1 MITSKE
7 RAKLRSIVSLESA
20 ICIIG
25 KDGLSEKCLESID
38 EALKAREVVKIN
50 VLPACEIDAK
60 TLANTI
66 VENLECELIGVIGK
80 KIIIYKF
87 NKKNKKHAL

>member
-7 RAKLRSIVSLESA
+7 RAKLKSLVSLESA

-25 KDGLSEKCLESID
+25 KEGLSENCLESI
-38 EALKAREVVKIN
+38 ENALLAREVVKIN
-50 VLPACEIDAK
+50 VLPACDSDTK
-60 TLANTI
+60 TLA
-66 VENLECELIGVIGK
+66 ELLEEKLVCELVGVIGK

-87 NKKNKKHAL
+87 NKRNKKHAL

>member
-7 RAKLRSIVSLESA
+7 RAKLKSIVSLESA
-20 ICIIG
+20 VCIIG
-25 KDGLSEKCLESID
+25 KEGLSENCLESI
-38 EALKAREVVKIN
+38 EKAVVAREVVKIN
-50 VLPACEIDAK
+50 VLPVCETDAK

-66 VENLECELIGVIGK
+66 VESLECELIGVIGK